1 MGSDEAYVHRC
12 RCVGL
17 RVPVAGHAAISW
29 TGIVWRAVAV
39 WRRCDAIRKSSSPS
53 DRVVE
58 VRSYLLCRRALVAL
72 LLTS

>member
-17 RVPVAGHAAISW
+17 GVPVAGHAAISW
-29 TGIVWRAVAV
+29 TGIVWHLIAV
-39 WRRCDAIRKSSSPS
+39 WRGCDVIRKSISPVR
-53 DRVVE
+53 RVVE
-58 VRSYLLCRRALVAL
+58 VRCYLLCRRALVAL